1 MFHVSRPLSCLIL
14 TLIVDRN
21 GKRCNSG
28 LAFVELFAR
37 YISARLKNLSLSSGS
52 LKGNHNLK
60 NFFCLRLRRSRCDYI
75 TPLDFTRS
83 VSYSL
88 NLVVVRQRSG
98 KKHDATISI
107 RALTTIP
114 EHLERKIC
122 RDNKYII
129 SYLKAKT
136 RNGGKFAG
144 GGGRFYS
151 ERACDERLTK
161 VLVHRI
167 SRPILEASNLIAIV
181 PCP

>member
-1 MFHVSRPLSCLIL
+1 M
-14 TLIVDRN
+14 DQ
-21 GKRCNSG
+21 
-28 LAFVELFAR
+28 E
-37 YISARLKNLSLSSGS
+37 
-52 LKGNHNLK
+52 
-60 NFFCLRLRRSRCDYI
+60 
-75 TPLDFTRS
+75 
-83 VSYSL
+83 
-88 NLVVVRQRSG
+88 

-107 RALTTIP
+107 RALTTVP
-114 EHLERKIC
+114 EHLKGKIC

-129 SYLKAKT
+129 SCLKAKA
-136 RNGGKFAG
+136 RNGGKLAGG